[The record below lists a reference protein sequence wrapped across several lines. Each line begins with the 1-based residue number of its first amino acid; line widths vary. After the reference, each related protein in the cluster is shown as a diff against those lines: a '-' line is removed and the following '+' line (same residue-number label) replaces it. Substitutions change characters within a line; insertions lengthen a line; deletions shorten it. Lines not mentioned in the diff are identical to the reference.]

1 MLVNALST
9 VALLLSA
16 ISGTDAF
23 RTGRHHRG
31 LESRHAAHVPAD
43 KRTLTYASN
52 ATAGEHIGKRRITEG
67 EEGIDASN
75 STEALS
81 KRAYPGS
88 RATFYAIGLGACGQ
102 YNHEPDFVV
111 ALNSAQYGGG
121 YPGPEC
127 FKYITITGG
136 SRNGYA
142 VAQIVDECPTCPYGG
157 LDMSIALFEKF
168 ASQDEGVASITWW
181 YNDGSDKPTTSE
193 APAPPTSTY
202 TPPTSTYVAPPTTS
216 TTPAWTPPATTH
228 EEPKTTSTTPA
239 WTSTTSTW
247 QAPTTSSSVWV
258 APTTSSTSTWQA
270 PSSSST
276 WSSSSSVWTTSSS
289 ASAASSSP
297 SGASSAISTFSNLMA
312 TSTRI
317 SSAATAASTTVAA
330 PSTTATKLASGGD
343 DTEEDT
349 PVSVSVLSNLDL
361 LSTYTAQ
368 LGSLVVVA
376 AQMVI
381 A

>member
-1 MLVNALST
+1 MLFNALST
-9 VALLLSA
+9 VALLLST
-16 ISGTDAF
+16 ISGTDAL

-31 LESRHAAHVPAD
+31 LESRHAAHVPAN
-43 KRTLTYASN
+43 KRTFTFAAN
-52 ATAGEHIGKRRITEG
+52 ATAGEHDRQ
-67 EEGIDASN
+67 ASN
-75 STEALS
+75 LG
-81 KRAYPGS
+81 RAYPNS

-136 SRNGYA
+136 PKNGHA

-157 LDMSIALFEKF
+157 LDMSISLFEQF
-168 ASQDEGVASITWW
+168 ATQDDGVASITWW
-181 YNDGSDKPTTSE
+181 YNDGSD
-193 APAPPTSTY
+193 APAPTTQAPAPTTKETPTSTW
-202 TPPTSTYVAPPTTS
+202 VAPTTTS
-216 TTPAWTPPATTH
+216 TTPAYTPSSSTYEAP
-228 EEPKTTSTTPA
+228 PSTSSTP
-239 WTSTTSTW
+239 TSTW

-270 PSSSST
+270 PSSSSSSSSST
-276 WSSSSSVWTTSSS
+276 WSSSSSVWTSSSSSAPASSSS
-289 ASAASSSP
+289 ASSSVGRVSAA
-297 SGASSAISTFSNLMA
+297 TVTNLVA
-312 TSTRI
+312 TSTRV
-317 SSAATAASTTVAA
+317 STASTSVSTAAPATT
-330 PSTTATKLASGGD
+330 SSLSD
-343 DTEEDT
+343 DDGESNDDS
-349 PVSVSVLSNLDL
+349 SVSVTENSNLDL